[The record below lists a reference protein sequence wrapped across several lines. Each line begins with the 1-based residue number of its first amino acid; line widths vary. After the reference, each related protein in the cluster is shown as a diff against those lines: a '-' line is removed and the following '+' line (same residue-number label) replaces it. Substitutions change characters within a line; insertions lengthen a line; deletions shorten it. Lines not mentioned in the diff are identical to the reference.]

1 MGGKETGEG
10 GGGRETGKET
20 GEGGLIEGNGSG
32 QVKWIEQ
39 AVSIAEGN
47 PRASDLPILL
57 TPQAS

>member
-1 MGGKETGEG
+1 MGGKET
-10 GGGRETGKET
+10 RT

-32 QVKWIEQ
+32 QVKWMEQ